1 MLLNVIWTNNSLTI
15 LSKIVWLL
23 RITVVLLIPMLNPPL
38 FTFFAELVDILE
50 RLIEPSVDH
59 RIPLVECEVHTWV
72 SNGNKL
78 VFFPFQSLPKDRP
91 AKLQVLLILLVV
103 QILFN
108 TFVNLYLYRNCRL
121 PCANYNPFPELRN
134 ITIPMHV
141 LSAYGFQVFA

>member
-1 MLLNVIWTNNSLTI
+1 MLLNVIWKKNSLTI

-23 RITVVLLIPMLNPPL
+23 KITVVILIPMLNPPL

-91 AKLQVLLILLVV
+91 AKLQVLLILLLV
-103 QILFN
+103 QILIN
-108 TFVNLYLYRNCRL
+108 TFVNLYLYRNCQL

-134 ITIPMHV
+134 ITITMHV